1 MSAGQ
6 AGNYR
11 INFLMDLHLK
21 DKVILVS
28 GGAKGIGKA
37 ICMQLLEEG
46 ATPVLLDKDDV
57 AGKAFIKEFPT
68 AQFIP
73 LDLND
78 TFACKKAVEKAQQML
93 GHIDGLVNNAGL
105 NDSVGLEKGT
115 PQRFIQSLTSNI
127 GHYYYLAHYALQFLK
142 QTKGSI
148 VNISSKVALTG
159 QGNTSGYA
167 AAKGGILGITR
178 EWAVELLPYSIRVN
192 AVLPA
197 EVWTPLYE
205 TWLNSFTDPMTKKL
219 QIESKIPLGN
229 RMTKPEEI
237 ANMTVFL
244 LSDRC
249 SHVTGQWIS
258 PDGGYVHLDRS
269 I

>member
-1 MSAGQ
+1 
-6 AGNYR
+6 
-11 INFLMDLHLK
+11 MDLHLK
-21 DKVILVS
+21 DKVVLIS

-37 ICMQLLEEG
+37 IALQLLEEG
-46 ATPVLLDKDDV
+46 STPVVLDKDDE
-57 AGKAFIKEFPT
+57 AGKTLVKEFPKVH
-68 AQFIP
+68 FISV
-73 LDLND
+73 DLND
-78 TFACKKAVEKAQQML
+78 SFACKKAVEKAESTL
-93 GHIDGLVNNAGL
+93 GHIDGLVNNAGA

-115 PQRFIQSLTSNI
+115 PQKFNQSMASNI
-127 GHYYYLAHYALQFLK
+127 SHYYALAHYSLSFLK

-148 VNISSKVALTG
+148 VNVGSKVALTG

-167 AAKGGILGITR
+167 AAKGGILGLTR

-205 TWLNSFTDPMTKKL
+205 SWLDSFPDPMTKKL
-219 QIESKIPLGN
+219 QIESNIPLGN

-237 ANMTVFL
+237 ANMVVFL